1 MYNFEFVKPSSV
13 DEAVAALRDE
23 DAQPLSGGQTLIPT
37 MKQRLNQPSKLVS
50 LTGIADLVGVSSSGG
65 VLSVGGAT
73 PHATVAAEAGDYPA
87 LAALAGQIGDPAV
100 RNRGTIAVEDVNV
113 MKG

>member
-13 DEAVAALRDE
+13 EEAIAALKEE

-50 LTGIADLVGVSSSGG
+50 LLGIAELNGVSAEGST
-65 VLSVGGAT
+65 VTIGGAT
-73 PHATVAAEAGDYPA
+73 
-87 LAALAGQIGDPAV
+87 
-100 RNRGTIAVEDVNV
+100 
-113 MKG
+113 